1 MPLIITFVLM
11 LLRGKLCIV
20 SNNHIA
26 LVLSSYQGSSTN
38 VAGMLKTGF
47 HLNVSN
53 FIFAIFVT
61 LVTVTIPVIDIVI
74 VLMKLFMS
82 VHSKLNSCAFLLFLQ
97 DNRSIL
103 SCKYSSLKTW
113 TPREPNTQ
121 QFSHEIVTVAWH
133 KFKFLDYHMYL
144 LL

>member
-74 VLMKLFMS
+74 SIDETFHECSFKVKLLCIFIVS
-82 VHSKLNSCAFLLFLQ
+82 AGQQINFELQ
-97 DNRSIL
+97 I
-103 SCKYSSLKTW
+103 
-113 TPREPNTQ
+113 Q
-121 QFSHEIVTVAWH
+121 
-133 KFKFLDYHMYL
+133 
-144 LL
+144 